1 MPKCMYVTIYNYVLV
16 KPTMSRISLILHETE
31 EKPRPSVNIKDILQ
45 MQVGFNCLL
54 SHKGIIPL
62 MLQLTYKG
70 FNRLLA
76 ILIPNTTASYTITY
90 TNNSLNIISIPI
102 LTVHNTLTDL
112 LEYINLFHSQSQW
125 QYKANIWEMFIL
137 GLTLPYI

>member
-1 MPKCMYVTIYNYVLV
+1 
-16 KPTMSRISLILHETE
+16 
-31 EKPRPSVNIKDILQ
+31 
-45 MQVGFNCLL
+45 
-54 SHKGIIPL
+54 